1 VPLKKQQVMGTF
13 LKITYESRYAGNFE
27 NNVKQNKILDYIID
41 NLNNMIWQESIS
53 NQLQKIDRHHTSLSI
68 ILRLFDI
75 KDITE
80 GKLKSYARY
89 KQKEDKLVID
99 QMFALNEYVD
109 LQEDEMRKELCDDI
123 FGYLKEMLVKYK
135 DRFQDFDSVAF
146 VHLLEN
152 QIKKIKNNEFED
164 NFYETESFTMLKQ
177 AEEIKKDINNKLNP

>member
-1 VPLKKQQVMGTF
+1 MGIF

-27 NNVKQNKILDYIID
+27 NNVKQNKVLDYIID
-41 NLNNMIWQESIS
+41 NLNNMTWQEFIS
-53 NQLQKIDRHHTSLSI
+53 NQLQKIDKHHTSLSI

-75 KDITE
+75 KDIKE

-99 QMFALNEYVD
+99 QMLVLNEYVNFP
-109 LQEDEMRKELCDDI
+109 EDEMRNKLCNDI
-123 FGYLKEMLVKYK
+123 FIYLKEMLIKYK

-146 VHLLEN
+146 VPLLKN
-152 QIKKIKNNEFED
+152 QIEKIKNDEFED

-177 AEEIKKDINNKLNP
+177 AEEIKKKLHT